1 MGKLHDVFPMKH
13 FQAILFRRLTLV
25 KRSLKSI
32 IVSIVGT
39 LIFSLL
45 AIVLQWLMIV
55 LMNPKHRI
63 PNFDIYYNSPTD
75 LVFVGDKTNPFV
87 NDVQEKLKMLFEED
101 TGIEPKETNY
111 ESSQAFNDHLYK
123 NLTEGHFEFSA
134 PFVIDYQKTD
144 SPYQLLVLYN
154 STSVYSSEEEQIYY
168 GVANINR
175 ALWKMQFGNDKS
187 FTFKFSKLQRR
198 LIQRIFGQLGPMLI
212 ACGLISIV
220 PLIISQPITDINGE
234 VRQYMV
240 SCTLKILPYWAA
252 TFLIDIV
259 IWIILTTV
267 IWAIFNAAMITSFH
281 DNLFSSWYTLTF
293 AGPSFL
299 LFIYCFSFLFSSPD
313 SAPRQAFMLLILILI
328 IPTIVVIIRNE
339 NNPEWLDWIYS
350 LFPHIS
356 IQQLLGVILTFMGSQ
371 KHSFSFYWTYS
382 SSRSYLIMQLVDIV
396 IYSIILTLIEMF
408 RLSVQRKN
416 AKKSFGDYHDF
427 FKEAKSK
434 HPVTPEAHQMEDE
447 VRQSNDY
454 AVRIFEVSRLFINTA
469 GEPIPAVNCV
479 SLGVKEGSL
488 FGFLGANGAGKTTLI
503 RMITGMLPPSDGTIE
518 IMGSK
523 IEDLEDPTILSIC
536 PQFNSHLCME
546 LTPREHF
553 KLYTLLFQMD
563 PKKTKESTE
572 NLIKILEL
580 EELGDK
586 PIRELSGGD
595 VRKLAIALSFLGPA
609 KIILLDEPT
618 ASLDPVAR
626 HHVHDMILEYKGQ
639 KTFML
644 CTHLLSEAENLC
656 DMISIMIKGTVYTV
670 GSPEYLTQ
678 KFGTEYKVDVMLDDD
693 KEDDE
698 RKCDNF
704 FREKL
709 PTAVLSI
716 KRPKARIYSIPASDI
731 KLPALFKLMQKGS
744 ESDFGFTYYTCS
756 CSSLESVFMEIV
768 RMSEGDGD
776 VMFNM
781 GNNNVDE
788 DKKDSNGNDDGIS
801 TRNVNNNN
809 NRSPRAKTST
819 SANDA
824 EIGEISGSDSVE
836 SIYNDSNSI

>member
-1 MGKLHDVFPMKH
+1 MGKLNDIFPLKH

-25 KRSLKSI
+25 KRSLKSVI
-32 IVSIVGT
+32 ISIVGT

-63 PNFDIYYNSPTD
+63 PNFDIYYNSPKD
-75 LVFVGDKTNPFV
+75 LVYVGDQDNKFV
-87 NDVQEKLKMLFEED
+87 QNLQEKLRLLFKED
-101 TGIEPKETNY
+101 TGIEPTMTHFD
-111 ESSQAFNDHLYK
+111 SSQTFNDQLYK
-123 NLTEGHFEFSA
+123 NLTESHFEFSV
-134 PFVIDYQKTD
+134 PFVVDYQSTE

-168 GVANINR
+168 GIANLNR
-175 ALWKMQFGNDKS
+175 ALWKMEFGDDKS

-240 SCTLKILPYWAA
+240 SCTLKILPYWTA
-252 TFLIDIV
+252 TFLVDIV

-267 IWAIFNAAMITSFH
+267 IWAIFNAAQITSFH

-293 AGPSFL
+293 VGPSFL

-313 SAPRQAFMLLILILI
+313 SAPRQAFMILILILI
-328 IPTIVVIIRNE
+328 IPIIVVIIRDE

-350 LFPHIS
+350 LFPQIS

-371 KHSFSFYWTYS
+371 KHSFGFYWSYP
-382 SSRSYLIMQLVDIV
+382 SSRPYLIMQLVDIV
-396 IYSIILTLIEMF
+396 IYIIVLTIIEKF

-427 FKEAKSK
+427 FKEAKAK
-434 HPVTPEAHQMEDE
+434 HPVTPEAHQMEKDVHE
-447 VRQSNDY
+447 NTDY
-454 AVRIFEVSRLFINTA
+454 AVRINDVSRLFINTA

-518 IMGSK
+518 IMGTK
-523 IEDLEDPTILSIC
+523 IEDLTDPTILSIC
-536 PQFNSHLCME
+536 PQFNNHLCME
-546 LTPREHF
+546 MTPREHF
-553 KLYTLLFQMD
+553 KLYSLLFQLN

-572 NLIKILEL
+572 NLMKILEL

-595 VRKLAIALSFLGPA
+595 IRKLAIALSFLGPA

-626 HHVHDMILEYKGQ
+626 HHVHDMILEYKGT

-656 DMISIMIKGTVYTV
+656 DTISIMIKGTVYTV
-670 GSPEYLTQ
+670 GSPEYLTH
-678 KFGTEYKVDVMLDDD
+678 KFGTEYKVDVMLKDDL
-693 KEDDE
+693 EETE

-704 FREKL
+704 FRDQL
-709 PTAVLSI
+709 PSAVLSI
-716 KRPKARIYSIPASDI
+716 KRPKARIYSIPACDI

-744 ESDFGFTYYTCS
+744 EGDFGFTYYTCS

-768 RMSEGDGD
+768 RMSENGDGE
-776 VMFNM
+776 MFNI
-781 GNNNVDE
+781 GNNDTSEKKVDDE
-788 DKKDSNGNDDGIS
+788 DGKGDNNNSFNKSKSSVPTKKDVEN
-801 TRNVNNNN
+801 
-809 NRSPRAKTST
+809 
-819 SANDA
+819 
-824 EIGEISGSDSVE
+824 EMGEISNSDSVE
-836 SIYNDSNSI
+836 SIYNDSNDL

>member
-1 MGKLHDVFPMKH
+1 MGKLQEIFPVKH

-25 KRSLKSI
+25 KRSLKSVI
-32 IVSIVGT
+32 ISIVGT

-63 PNFDIYYNSPTD
+63 PNFDIYYNSPKD
-75 LVFVGDKTNPFV
+75 LIYVGDTQNAFV
-87 NDVQEKLKMLFEED
+87 KQLQDKLKTLFKED
-101 TGIEPKETNY
+101 TGIEPTVTHF
-111 ESSQAFNDHLYK
+111 ESSQIFNDQLYQ
-123 NLTEGHFEFSA
+123 NLTEGRFVYSA
-134 PFVIDYQKTD
+134 PFVVDYQRTE

-168 GVANINR
+168 GVSNINR
-175 ALWKMQFGNDKS
+175 ALWKMQFGDDKS

-240 SCTLKILPYWAA
+240 SCTLKILPYWVA

-259 IWIILTTV
+259 IWVVITTI

-281 DNLFSSWYTLTF
+281 DNLFSSWYVLTF
-293 AGPSFL
+293 VGPSFL

-313 SAPRQAFMLLILILI
+313 SAPRQAFMILILILI
-328 IPTIVVIIRNE
+328 IPVIVVIIRDE

-350 LFPHIS
+350 LFPQIS
-356 IQQLLGVILTFMGSQ
+356 IQQLLGTILTFMGNQ
-371 KHSFSFYWTYS
+371 KKDFSFYWSYP
-382 SSRSYLIMQLVDIV
+382 SSRPYLVMQWVDII
-396 IYSIILTLIEMF
+396 IYIIVLTLIEMF

-434 HPVTPEAHQMEDE
+434 HPVTPEAHQMERE
-447 VRQSNDY
+447 VHESTDY
-454 AVRIFEVSRLFINTA
+454 AVRINEVSRLFINTA

-518 IMGSK
+518 IMGTK
-523 IEDLEDPTILSIC
+523 IEELTDPTILSIC
-536 PQFNSHLCME
+536 PQFNNHLCME
-546 LTPREHF
+546 MTPREHF
-553 KLYTLLFQMD
+553 KLYSLLFQMN

-572 NLIKILEL
+572 NLMKILEL

-626 HHVHDMILEYKGQ
+626 HHVHDMILEYKGM

-656 DMISIMIKGTVYTV
+656 DTISIMIKGTVYTV
-670 GSPEYLTQ
+670 GSPEYLTH

-693 KEDDE
+693 LQEDE
-698 RKCDNF
+698 EKCDNF
-704 FREKL
+704 FRDNL
-709 PTAVLSI
+709 PSAVLSI

-731 KLPALFKLMQKGS
+731 KLPALFRLMQKGS
-744 ESDFGFTYYTCS
+744 EGDYGFSYYTCS

-768 RMSEGDGD
+768 RMSESGDGE
-776 VMFNM
+776 MLNI
-781 GNNNVDE
+781 GNNGMDE
-788 DKKDSNGNDDGIS
+788 KKEDDDP
-801 TRNVNNNN
+801 NFNNNDKPKLKSN
-809 NRSPRAKTST
+809 SPPK
-819 SANDA
+819 NDV
-824 EIGEISGSDSVE
+824 EHERGEISNSDSME
-836 SIYNDSNSI
+836 SLYNDSNSV

>member
-1 MGKLHDVFPMKH
+1 MGKLQEIFPVKH

-25 KRSLKSI
+25 KRSLKSVI
-32 IVSIVGT
+32 ISIVGT

-63 PNFDIYYNSPTD
+63 PNFDIYYNSPKD
-75 LVFVGDKTNPFV
+75 LIYVGDTQNAFV
-87 NDVQEKLKMLFEED
+87 KQLQDKLKTLFKED
-101 TGIEPKETNY
+101 TGIEPTVTHF
-111 ESSQAFNDHLYK
+111 ESSQIFNDQLYQ
-123 NLTEGHFEFSA
+123 NLTEGRFVYSA
-134 PFVIDYQKTD
+134 PFVVDYQRTE

-168 GVANINR
+168 GVSNINR
-175 ALWKMQFGNDKS
+175 ALWKMQFGDDKS

-240 SCTLKILPYWAA
+240 SCTLKILPYWVA

-259 IWIILTTV
+259 IWVAITTI

-281 DNLFSSWYTLTF
+281 DNLFSSWYVLTF
-293 AGPSFL
+293 VGPSFL

-313 SAPRQAFMLLILILI
+313 SAPRQAFMILILILI
-328 IPTIVVIIRNE
+328 IPVIVVIIRDE

-350 LFPHIS
+350 LFPQIS
-356 IQQLLGVILTFMGSQ
+356 IQQLLGTILTFMGNQ
-371 KHSFSFYWTYS
+371 KKDFSFYWSYP
-382 SSRSYLIMQLVDIV
+382 SSRPYLVMQWVDII
-396 IYSIILTLIEMF
+396 IYIIVLTLIEMF

-434 HPVTPEAHQMEDE
+434 HPVTPEAHQMERE
-447 VRQSNDY
+447 VHESTDY
-454 AVRIFEVSRLFINTA
+454 AVRINEVSRLFINTA

-518 IMGSK
+518 IMGTK
-523 IEDLEDPTILSIC
+523 IEELTDPTILSIC
-536 PQFNSHLCME
+536 PQFNNHLCME
-546 LTPREHF
+546 MTPREHF
-553 KLYTLLFQMD
+553 KLYSLLFQMN

-572 NLIKILEL
+572 NLMKILEL

-626 HHVHDMILEYKGQ
+626 HHVHDMILEYKGM

-656 DMISIMIKGTVYTV
+656 DTISIMIKGTVYTV
-670 GSPEYLTQ
+670 GSPEYLTH

-693 KEDDE
+693 LQEDE
-698 RKCDNF
+698 EKCDNF
-704 FREKL
+704 FRDNL
-709 PTAVLSI
+709 PSAVLSI

-731 KLPALFKLMQKGS
+731 KLPALFRLMQKGS
-744 ESDFGFTYYTCS
+744 EGDYGFSYYTCS

-768 RMSEGDGD
+768 RMSESGDGE
-776 VMFNM
+776 MLNI
-781 GNNNVDE
+781 GNNGMDE
-788 DKKDSNGNDDGIS
+788 KKEDDDP
-801 TRNVNNNN
+801 NFNNNDKPKLKSN
-809 NRSPRAKTST
+809 SPPK
-819 SANDA
+819 NDV
-824 EIGEISGSDSVE
+824 EHERGEISNSDSME
-836 SIYNDSNSI
+836 SLYNDSNSV